1 MIQEEAL
8 ARAHE
13 KRVQEKRAAAS
24 AGAGGAGASDAG
36 AGAGA
41 GGAGAGADM
50 AEALRRYAEL
60 SESTPWRHDL
70 GQRIADFHL
79 GLLTHIGNPSRAL
92 PPAFVRVF
100 PFFTDFGATYKFHYL
115 KVIYCYKT

>member
-13 KRVQEKRAAAS
+13 KRAQEKRAAGAA
-24 AGAGGAGASDAG
+24 AGAGGAGAG
-36 AGAGA
+36 GAGA
-41 GGAGAGADM
+41 GGAGAGADT
-50 AEALRRYAEL
+50 AEALRRLAEL

-70 GQRIADFHL
+70 GQRVADYHL

-92 PPAFVRVF
+92 PPALFVCF
-100 PFFTDFGATYKFHYL
+100 LFFYRLWRDL
-115 KVIYCYKT
+115 